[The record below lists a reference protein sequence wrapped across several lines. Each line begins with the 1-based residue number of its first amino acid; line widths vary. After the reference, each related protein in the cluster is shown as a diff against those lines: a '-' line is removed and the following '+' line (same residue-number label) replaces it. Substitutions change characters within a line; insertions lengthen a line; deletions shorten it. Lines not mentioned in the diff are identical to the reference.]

1 MLIILFILSLVAS
14 GAGFY
19 YHYITRYVTF
29 KDDNGSVLQEIKL
42 KKGEIYGF
50 IGPNGAGKSTT
61 IRTIIGLINK
71 TGGKVLINNKEY
83 NLDDLETKQKIGYFP
98 SEINLY
104 DDMKVK
110 EILDYHESFYKK
122 ETSKKRKKLVKLLK
136 INEEKKIQDLSMGNL
151 KKVGIVLALI
161 HDPEILILD
170 EPTNGLDPIMQN
182 VLHDILKEEKEKGT
196 AILYSSHVLSEVSN
210 LCDKIGFIKSGKI
223 IKEDTIENIKKEN
236 YTYLT
241 IGSDE
246 IDKIKEELKLEIK
259 EEKNNEVKFI
269 NNIDINTLIKKLG
282 KYKIDKLLIE
292 EITLEDLFANYY
304 R

>member
-1 MLIILFILSLVAS
+1 MNEYILETKHLKKYYGNSLGIEDVS
-14 GAGFY
+14 
-19 YHYITRYVTF
+19 
-29 KDDNGSVLQEIKL
+29 IKL

-83 NLDDLETKQKIGYFP
+83 NLDDLETKQKIGYLP

-241 IGSDE
+241 IGSNE

-269 NNIDINTLIKKLG
+269 NNIEINTLINKLG

-292 EITLEDLFANYY
+292 EISLEDLFANYY

>member
-1 MLIILFILSLVAS
+1 MNEYILETKHLKKYYGNSLGIEDVS
-14 GAGFY
+14 
-19 YHYITRYVTF
+19 
-29 KDDNGSVLQEIKL
+29 IKL

-83 NLDDLETKQKIGYFP
+83 ILDDLETKQKIGYLP

-246 IDKIKEELKLEIK
+246 IDKIKDELKLEIK

-292 EITLEDLFANYY
+292 EISLEDLFANYY